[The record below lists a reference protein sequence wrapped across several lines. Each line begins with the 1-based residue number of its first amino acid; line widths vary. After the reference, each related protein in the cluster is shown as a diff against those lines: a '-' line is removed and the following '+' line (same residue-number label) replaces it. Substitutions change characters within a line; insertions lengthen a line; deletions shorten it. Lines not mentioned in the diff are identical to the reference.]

1 MSDQREKIL
10 ACACDLYLA
19 EGLDGFSMRKLAKE
33 VGVTAPA
40 LYRHYENREH
50 VLADVVREAYS
61 EFTRKL
67 YRALEGATALERF
80 ARSGEGYLEFALKH
94 PRWYQ
99 ILFTAPEQLGMTR
112 LPDDIEAMGCAVHQF
127 WVDRVRECQD
137 AGILKEGDPMQV
149 SLTMWAHAH
158 GLVSLYHHGHFR
170 MDEETFRAQFERSGT
185 TMMCGVATD
194 DFADELAARME
205 AGTIAGAQAYT
216 TRG

>member
-1 MSDQREKIL
+1 MSEQRDNIL

-19 EGLDGFSMRKLAKE
+19 EGLDGFSMRKLARE

-40 LYRHYENREH
+40 LYRHYESREH
-50 VLADVVREAYS
+50 VLADVVREAYG
-61 EFTRKL
+61 EFTGKL
-67 YRALEGATALERF
+67 YRALEGATPLERF
-80 ARSGEGYLEFALKH
+80 FRAGEGYLEFALKH

-99 ILFTAPEQLGMTR
+99 ILFTAPEHLGMAK

-137 AGILKEGDPMQV
+137 GGILKDGDPVQI

-170 MDEETFRAQFERSGT
+170 MDEGTFRIQFERSGA
-185 TMMCGVATD
+185 TMMRGVASAE
-194 DFADELAARME
+194 FAEELGARL
-205 AGTIAGAQAYT
+205 ATTASTGAQH
-216 TRG
+216 

>member
-1 MSDQREKIL
+1 MSEQREKIL
-10 ACACDLYLA
+10 GCACDLYLA

-40 LYRHYENREH
+40 LYRHYESREH
-50 VLADVVREAYS
+50 VLADVVREAYG
-61 EFTRKL
+61 EFSGKL
-67 YRALEGATALERF
+67 YRALEGPTPFERF
-80 ARSGEGYLEFALKH
+80 ARAGAGYLEFALKH

-99 ILFTAPEQLGMTR
+99 ILFTAPEQLGMTA

-137 AGILKEGDPMQV
+137 AGILKEGDPLQI

-170 MDEETFRAQFERSGT
+170 MDEATFRAQFARSGA
-185 TMMCGVATD
+185 TMMAGMATD
-194 DFADELAARME
+194 DFAAELATRVD
-205 AGTIAGAQAYT
+205 AGAGAGAQA
-216 TRG
+216 